1 MIFYRTLGVELFLK
15 IPCLLLLSFEFIDI
29 SAIEMTASH
38 CSSVA
43 FIKTPREPAYK
54 SPIRRKCIASQ
65 ISILWMGLMCF
76 AAADGV
82 SDNFT
87 YIDNGA
93 DVTITGYVIA
103 PVGSIVIPATIF
115 DPVTQLNDPVTVID
129 AYAFAD
135 CIELTSVTIP
145 YGVTSIGLSAF
156 SGCSQLVST
165 TIPSSVT
172 GIGRLAFSSCI
183 NLTSMSLPYGVA
195 TIGSFAFGGCISL
208 TSVSIPASVTS
219 IGNSAFGNCTS
230 LTNMNIPSSVTTIGQ
245 SVFNGCS
252 GLTSVTI
259 PSSVTSIG
267 LQAFQYCGGL
277 TSVSLPSSVTILKS
291 KAFANCKG
299 LTTIALPANVA
310 TIETEVFRD
319 CSSLTSITVDGTNL
333 NYSSL
338 DGVLFNKA
346 QSTLI
351 AFPAGRGG
359 SYVIPQSVTTI
370 GNVAFF
376 TCEKL
381 LGVTFPYALA
391 SIQPRAFSTCSKLIN
406 AVFLDDPPAVMGSSV
421 FELAGSGF
429 VVGYLKSGTGFTSP
443 VWSGYPSY
451 QVAAITPE
459 FTWLVSNAI
468 PGNTNFLSDANGDGV
483 NLLMAYALNMNPN
496 ARNSLPQLV
505 LGASQM
511 SLSFYSATPGVTY
524 GVRTSNDMLN
534 WTAEG
539 VTLSGPMTNRT
550 ATVAIS
556 GQQRF
561 MRLEVSH

>member
-1 MIFYRTLGVELFLK
+1 
-15 IPCLLLLSFEFIDI
+15 
-29 SAIEMTASH
+29 MTASH
-38 CSSVA
+38 CSSVG
-43 FIKTPREPAYK
+43 FIKTPQEPAYRW
-54 SPIRRKCIASQ
+54 PIRRKCIASQ
-65 ISILWMGLMCF
+65 ISILWLGLMCF
-76 AAADGV
+76 ATADEV

-115 DPVTQLNDPVTVID
+115 DPVTQLYDP
-129 AYAFAD
+129 
-135 CIELTSVTIP
+135 
-145 YGVTSIGLSAF
+145 VTSIGGSAF
-156 SGCSQLVST
+156 SGCTELTSVAIPVGVTNIGTFAFSGCSKLVSA

-172 GIGRLAFSSCI
+172 IIKRSAFSFCI
-183 NLTSMSLPYGVA
+183 ELTNMSLTVGLT
-195 TIGSFAFGGCISL
+195 TIESSVFASCISL
-208 TSVSIPASVTS
+208 PSVTIPSSVTS

-230 LTNMNIPSSVTTIGQ
+230 LTSVAIPSSVTAINQ

-267 LQAFQYCGGL
+267 LQAFQYCSGL
-277 TSVSLPSSVTILKS
+277 TSVSIPSSVTILKS
-291 KAFANCKG
+291 KAFANCRG
-299 LTTIALPANVA
+299 LTTLAIPANVA

-319 CSSLTSITVDGTNL
+319 CSLLTSITVDGTNQ

-370 GNVAFF
+370 GNVAFI

-381 LGVTFPYALA
+381 VGVTFPYSLA
-391 SIQPRAFSTCSKLIN
+391 SIQTRAFSTCSKLVN

-421 FELAGSGF
+421 FELASPGF

-443 VWSGYPSY
+443 IWSGYPAY
-451 QVAAITPE
+451 QIAAITPE
-459 FTWLVSNAI
+459 FSWLYANAI
-468 PGNTNFLSDANGDGV
+468 PGNTNLLSDANGDGV
-483 NLLMAYALNMNPN
+483 NLLMAYALNMDPN
-496 ARNSLPQLV
+496 ARNSLPQPV
-505 LGASQM
+505 FGASQM
-511 SLSFYSATPGVTY
+511 SLSFYSATPGVIY

-539 VTLSGPMTNRT
+539 VVLSGPMINRT
-550 ATVAIS
+550 ATVAVS
-556 GQQRF
+556 GPQRF